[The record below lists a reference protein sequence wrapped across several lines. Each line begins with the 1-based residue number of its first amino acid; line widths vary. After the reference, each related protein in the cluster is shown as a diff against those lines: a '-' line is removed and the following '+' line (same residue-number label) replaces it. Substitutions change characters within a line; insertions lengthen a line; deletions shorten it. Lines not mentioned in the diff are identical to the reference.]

1 MRRGTIRRIEK
12 CLKGQRMDQNVLYF
26 FDREPEALPLYEVF
40 EEKVLSEGTLQKMR
54 VGSTAINL
62 ESLDPICELLQ
73 CQVGDLVEWTPGK
86 SI

>member
-1 MRRGTIRRIEK
+1 MFRYKVNILEE
-12 CLKGQRMDQNVLYF
+12 LKKIGYTSYRLRQ
-26 FDREPEALPLYEVF
+26 
-40 EEKVLSEGTLQKMR
+40 EKVLSEGTLQKMR